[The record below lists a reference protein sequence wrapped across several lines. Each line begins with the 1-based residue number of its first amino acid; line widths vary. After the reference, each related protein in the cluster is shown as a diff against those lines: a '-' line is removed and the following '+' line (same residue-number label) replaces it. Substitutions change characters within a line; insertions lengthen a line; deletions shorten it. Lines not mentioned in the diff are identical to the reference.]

1 MVAETGTTVSGPDYD
16 QLVRDLASLGV
27 LFNCEPSDASPD
39 LERLLLDVAR
49 CLPEN
54 ARLLPLV
61 ATWLVLFGQ
70 FVARH
75 RLRQLARNELEP
87 EYRPVL
93 GFLLDAAIHHG
104 AVRSLQLVV
113 NACEPSPIP
122 GPLFRSHRTPTLAQ
136 IAERNA
142 SAISK
147 KWGLWAPAFEL
158 KRDAVRP
165 VTWLLD
171 RNPGYRRRAI
181 RKGDLRASIVEALT
195 RDFPGARS
203 PSTSRLA
210 ELVGATRRS
219 TREAVKRLCLEGAV
233 VIGEGRENDRDL
245 PVAVR
250 RPT

>member
-136 IAERNA
+136 IAE
-142 SAISK
+142 
-147 KWGLWAPAFEL
+147 L